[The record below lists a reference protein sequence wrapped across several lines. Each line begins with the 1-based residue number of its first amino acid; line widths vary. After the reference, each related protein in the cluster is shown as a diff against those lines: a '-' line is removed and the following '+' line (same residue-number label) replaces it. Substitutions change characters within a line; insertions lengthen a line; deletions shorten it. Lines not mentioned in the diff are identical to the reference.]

1 MGAAVRHSS
10 GNDAERDREP
20 SDRAVP
26 QHGTQTRRNGAG
38 PLQSRTGLCGS
49 AYSLRLGRPNPHQV
63 KLLYSAGDPA
73 SREPAHDCGDEFTP
87 VRPRGI
93 TSRGRSLANCSCRE
107 PDPDAAAGRS
117 VRRGP
122 GDRLRTRVAPGRDRE
137 GICSRNRRVR
147 RATRVPVSRPFHCME
162 AKSCVANSARREVRG
177 GWRTPPV
184 MPEEPPAT

>member
-1 MGAAVRHSS
+1 MPPFATRLATTLSATANRPIGRC
-10 GNDAERDREP
+10 P
-20 SDRAVP
+20 STAPRPGEMAPGRCNHAQVCVDP
-26 QHGTQTRRNGAG
+26 
-38 PLQSRTGLCGS
+38 